1 MSNDECL
8 KNVED
13 PPRRDEARMSKIRRG
28 GTNEA
33 PRGESLSACPSTSPE
48 SPVPSPALIR
58 QRVRIRFTKQGD
70 LRWLSHRDLMRTW
83 ERLFRRAVVPLGM
96 TEGFHPKPRMNF
108 PSALAVGIA
117 GDDEMLEIEL
127 SEAWPAERL
136 REAIAGHAP
145 PGLEVNQVE
154 VMPPGSK
161 KAQAVR
167 VAFEAQVPEPR
178 RGAATERIV
187 AFLAAASCEI
197 AREGRSAPLDLRPL
211 VEDLSLVDGTL
222 KMRLRVDRE
231 GSARPREV
239 LAAVGLEDLE
249 LEGCPLTRTE
259 VEIC

>member
-1 MSNDECL
+1 MSEEFRMTNDECR
-8 KNVED
+8 KN
-13 PPRRDEARMSKIRRG
+13 DEARM
-28 GTNEA
+28 TNEA
-33 PRGESLSACPSTSPE
+33 PRGESQSACPSPSPE
-48 SPVPSPALIR
+48 PPAPCPVLIR

-83 ERLFRRAVVPLGM
+83 ERLFHRAVVPLGM

-161 KAQAVR
+161 KAQALR
-167 VAFEAQVPEPR
+167 VAFEAPVPAAR
-178 RGAATERIV
+178 RGAAVERIA

-211 VEDLSLVDGTL
+211 VEDLSLVDGML